1 MNLVFLGAP
10 GVGKGTVA
18 QRVEGEF
25 GAKQVSTGDLIRAEI
40 KAGTQLGNEIKA
52 VVESGALVSDELV
65 AKLVEGRLASTELE
79 SGFIL
84 DGFPRTMEQG
94 RLLDES
100 LEKFS
105 KKLDAVLYLTAS
117 EEIIIERLSGR
128 RSCKQCG
135 KVYHLKNIPPK
146 EEGKCDACGG
156 ELFQRE
162 DDKPEVIK
170 DRLKI
175 YAESTAPLVD
185 FYSKKALLKEIDC
198 SGTIDEN
205 MVKVREVLSGLSG

>member
-1 MNLVFLGAP
+1 LNLVFLGAP

-18 QRVEGEF
+18 QRVEDEF

-40 KAGTQLGNEIKA
+40 KAETELGKEIKA
-52 VVESGALVSDELV
+52 VAESGALVSDEIV
-65 AKLVEGRLASTELE
+65 AKLVEGKFASGDLD

-94 RLLDES
+94 KLLDET

-105 KKLDAVLYLTAS
+105 KKLDSVLYLTAS

-146 EEGKCDACGG
+146 EEGKCDICFG

-162 DDKPEVIK
+162 DDKPAVIK
-170 DRLKI
+170 DRLRI
-175 YAESTAPLVD
+175 YEESTAPLVE
-185 FYSKKALLKEIDC
+185 FYKKKSLLTEIDC

-205 MVKVREVLSGLSG
+205 MVKVREVLSGLSE